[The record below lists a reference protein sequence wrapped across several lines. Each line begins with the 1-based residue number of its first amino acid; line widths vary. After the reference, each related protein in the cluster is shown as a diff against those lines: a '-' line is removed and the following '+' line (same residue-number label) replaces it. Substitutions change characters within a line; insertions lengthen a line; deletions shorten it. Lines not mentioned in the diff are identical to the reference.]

1 MKRGEAGMATAVQ
14 FGAGNIGRG
23 FIAQLFHE
31 SGMEVV
37 FIDVVQPVVEAINA
51 RGEYTIHIVGDAPEE
66 VAIDRVRAVD
76 GRDLEAV
83 AAEVAGCDVACTAVG
98 AGALKFV
105 APGLAAGL
113 EQRRR
118 EGGAPLNVLVCENL
132 HMAGHVLADHV
143 RQRLDP
149 EVADGILASTG
160 FVQAVV
166 ARMVPIQA
174 PDADDQLA
182 VRVEAYKRLP
192 VDLAAVRGTLPTMV
206 GVEPVERF
214 DAYEARKLYI
224 HNCAHAVLGYLGWP
238 LGIEFGYEALQNP
251 RVRPTLDLSM
261 RESGEAL
268 CRQHGFGRAEMDVHV
283 ADLMHR
289 FANKA
294 LGDTCFRLARDPVR
308 KLAAADRLVGAA
320 RMCEEAGIEPVGL
333 AGVVG
338 AALAFDAPDD
348 PVAVTLQSR
357 IAAEGPG
364 PVMRDV
370 AGIDQEEPL
379 GRAVLQ
385 GYLTAK
391 QGGKH

>member
-1 MKRGEAGMATAVQ
+1 MATAVQ

-23 FIAQLFHE
+23 FIAQLFYE
-31 SGMEVV
+31 SGMDVV

-51 RGEYTIHIVGDAPEE
+51 RGEYTIHIVGDTPEE

-83 AAEVAGCDVACTAVG
+83 AAELARCDVACTAVG
-98 AGALKFV
+98 ANALGFL
-105 APGLAAGL
+105 APGIAAGL
-113 EQRRR
+113 EQRSR
-118 EGGAPLNVLVCENL
+118 EGAAPLNVLVCENL

-149 EVADGILASTG
+149 DRAEVIIASTG

-174 PDADDQLA
+174 PDADDPLA

-192 VDLAAVRGTLPTMV
+192 VDLAAVRGTLPSMV

-238 LGIEFGYEALQNP
+238 LGIEYGYEALQDP
-251 RVRPTLDLSM
+251 RVRPVLNLCM
-261 RESGEAL
+261 QESSQAL
-268 CRQHGFGRAEMDVHV
+268 CRRHGFDRADMDTHV

-320 RMCEEAGIEPVGL
+320 RICEEAGTDPAGL
-333 AGVVG
+333 AGVIG

-348 PVAVTLQSR
+348 PVAVALQAR
-357 IAAEGPG
+357 ISSEGPG
-364 PVMRDV
+364 AVMRDV
-370 AGIDQEEPL
+370 AGIDPEEPL

-385 GYLTAK
+385 GYVTAK

>member
-1 MKRGEAGMATAVQ
+1 MATAVQ

-31 SGMEVV
+31 SGMDVV

-83 AAEVAGCDVACTAVG
+83 AAEIAGCDVACTAVG
-98 AGALKFV
+98 ANALKFL

-113 EQRRR
+113 ERRYR

-143 RQRLDP
+143 RQRLGHDAA
-149 EVADGILASTG
+149 EEIISSTG

-174 PDADDQLA
+174 PDADDPLA

-192 VDLAAVRGTLPTMV
+192 VDLAAVRGALPSIV

-238 LGIEFGYEALQNP
+238 LGIEFGYEALQDS
-251 RVRPTLDLSM
+251 RVRPTLDLCM
-261 RESGEAL
+261 RESSEAL
-268 CRQHGFGRAEMDVHV
+268 CLRHGFGRAEMDAHV
-283 ADLMHR
+283 ADLMCR

-320 RMCEEAGIEPVGL
+320 RMCEEAGIEPIGL
-333 AGVVG
+333 SG
-338 AALAFDAPDD
+338 AIGSALAFNAPDD
-348 PVAVTLQSR
+348 PVATALQSR
-357 IAAEGPG
+357 IESEGPG

-370 AGIDQEEPL
+370 AGIDPEEPL
-379 GRAVLQ
+379 GRAALQ
-385 GYLTAK
+385 GYVTAL